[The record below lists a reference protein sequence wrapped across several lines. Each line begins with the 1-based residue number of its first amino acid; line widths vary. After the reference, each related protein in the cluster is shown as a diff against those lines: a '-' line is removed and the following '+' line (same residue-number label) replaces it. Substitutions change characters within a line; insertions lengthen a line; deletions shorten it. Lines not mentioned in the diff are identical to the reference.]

1 MKTDILSYLWG
12 QSGSDSQGPR
22 QAQDHP
28 AVSLPKFNLLV
39 KRSSLLSPA
48 LSPVSG
54 PPGASPCLTDG
65 PGPPTP
71 GMAPD
76 PWLAWPP
83 APLAAGRLLARP
95 VFNSSRP
102 FVLAGRVSNV
112 HLYAS

>member
-1 MKTDILSYLWG
+1 MLENVLSYLWG
-12 QSGSDSQGPR
+12 QSGSNSQGPR

-28 AVSLPKFNLLV
+28 AVPLPKFNLLV

-54 PPGASPCLTDG
+54 PQGASPCLTDG
-65 PGPPTP
+65 PGPRP
-71 GMAPD
+71 
-76 PWLAWPP
+76 LAWPP